1 MKKGGKKKSKNKS
14 QVDVNQVLATVGSI
28 AVMISSIAKL
38 LGKRGG

>member
-14 QVDVNQVLATVGSI
+14 RVDVNQVLATVGSI